1 MVQLLLPRLVQSM
14 VNEVTVR
21 LNLLALFTQP
31 VTVTE
36 LLAWVRVRVN
46 DYVYTC
52 DRLSNFEVPRPLTLT
67 DFPLPYNRCM
77 QQLCGWLLLV
87 TKSD

>member
-1 MVQLLLPRLVQSM
+1 MAQLLLPRLVQSM

-36 LLAWVRVRVN
+36 LLACLQLSLQRCVGTGLSYVRYVDWGTPTKHCDLSAMNSETPMFSAIWPRN
-46 DYVYTC
+46 D
-52 DRLSNFEVPRPLTLT
+52 R
-67 DFPLPYNRCM
+67 
-77 QQLCGWLLLV
+77 
-87 TKSD
+87 